1 MNQSIRIGALGA
13 AASCL
18 VVSLTGCVEE
28 PSVKPD
34 MGPMTYDASGTM
46 PCSAGAPTYD
56 QACGWR
62 VVRKPGGGA
71 EIWISNIA
79 VRDRPAYRVLT
90 FSQGE
95 FSARDGA
102 PLRVTKDADQWTIT
116 ANGQEHYRFA
126 DALIT
131 GG

>member
-1 MNQSIRIGALGA
+1 MNQSIRLGALGA

-18 VVSLTGCVEE
+18 VVSLAGCVEE
-28 PSVKPD
+28 SSVKPD

-46 PCSAGAPTYD
+46 PCSAGAPTLD

-79 VRDRPAYRVLT
+79 VRDRPAYRVLI
-90 FSQGE
+90 FSRGE

-102 PLRVTKDADQWTIT
+102 PLRVNKDADQWTIT